1 MRVITLLLKPVESM
15 KAEWMREQDHPA
27 LKVAVPKDAANSL
40 SCSFLLVIY
49 VFDEFLC
56 DSGLLKPQDGV
67 LFVLSQ
73 GVGVERPVAIA
84 LEAKEG
90 LQLQVSRDRNTRPA
104 LPLKRFTLTS

>member
-1 MRVITLLLKPVESM
+1 M
-15 KAEWMREQDHPA
+15 
-27 LKVAVPKDAANSL
+27 PKDAANSL
-40 SCSFLLVIY
+40 SCY
-49 VFDEFLC
+49 MFDGFLC
-56 DSGLLKPQDGV
+56 ESELLKPEDGA